1 MVEKEL
7 LDLIACPETHQ
18 PLREAAPALLERLNA
33 RIARRELKNRAGT
46 LLEAPLAEGLVR
58 EDGRVLYP
66 VLDGIPMLL
75 VEEAIAVGEAA
86 TVGEAAVE

>member
-7 LDLIACPETHQ
+7 LELIACPETHQ

-33 RIARRELKNRAGT
+33 SIARGELKNRAGT
-46 LLEAPLAEGLVR
+46 LLRTPLTEALVR
-58 EDGRVLYP
+58 ADGRVAYP

-75 VEEAIAVGEAA
+75 VEEAL
-86 TVGEAAVE
+86 AVE